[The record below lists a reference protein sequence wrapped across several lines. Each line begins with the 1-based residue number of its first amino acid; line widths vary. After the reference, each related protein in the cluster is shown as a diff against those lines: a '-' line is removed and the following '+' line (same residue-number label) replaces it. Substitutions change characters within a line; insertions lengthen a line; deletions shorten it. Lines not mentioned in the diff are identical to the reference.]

1 METLMQ
7 KIEVIQCLCEEV
19 DTVKELRSLIS
30 NIFSDEV
37 KGILLSTIHKAKGLE
52 NDKIFFLAPELIPS
66 KYATQPWQYEQEQNL
81 FYVCITR
88 AKTSLVYV
96 RGTQFNKDI
105 KEKIRLSK

>member
-1 METLMQ
+1 MQ

-19 DTVKELRSLIS
+19 DTVKDLRNLIS

-52 NDKIFFLAPELIPS
+52 NDKIFFLSPELIPS

-81 FYVCITR
+81 KYVAITR
-88 AKTSLVYV
+88 AKSSLVYV
-96 RGTQFNKDI
+96 WGNVFTKDI
-105 KEKIRLSK
+105 KQRIKLSR